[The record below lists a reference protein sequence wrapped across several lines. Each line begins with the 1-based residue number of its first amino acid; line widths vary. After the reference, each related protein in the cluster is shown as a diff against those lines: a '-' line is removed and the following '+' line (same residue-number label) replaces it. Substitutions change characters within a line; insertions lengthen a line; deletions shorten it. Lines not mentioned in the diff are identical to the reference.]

1 MKIATKALASLLII
15 AMLSLSTMTASAMA
29 PDASTKQ
36 RGERKLERVYRHY
49 DRNLELR
56 ASVLGMTTDELRVA
70 LEQKPFD
77 TLLHQHGFRDRQS
90 FHVALTGKVKDELHR
105 RGWSDQ
111 KIEKY
116 LQKRLQR
123 LGKFLPQKHSA

>member
-1 MKIATKALASLLII
+1 LIV

-29 PDASTKQ
+29 PDAPTKQ

-56 ASVLGMTTDELRVA
+56 ASVLGMTSDELRQA
-70 LEQKPFD
+70 MERKSFD
-77 TLLHQHGFRDRQS
+77 TLLHQHGFKDRQS
-90 FHVALTGKVKDELHR
+90 FHVALTGKVKDELRH

-123 LGKFLPQKHSA
+123 LGKLLPQKRPA

>member
-1 MKIATKALASLLII
+1 MKIATKALVSLLIV

-29 PDASTKQ
+29 PDVDTRQ

-56 ASVLGMTTDELRVA
+56 ASVLGMTADELRQA
-70 LEQKPFD
+70 LDRKPFD
-77 TLLHQHGFRDRQS
+77 TLLRQRGFRDRQS
-90 FHVALTGKVKDELHR
+90 FHVALAGKVKDELR
-105 RGWSDQ
+105 KRGWSDQ

-116 LQKRLQR
+116 LQKRLER
-123 LGKFLPQKHSA
+123 LGKLLPTKRTA